1 MARKKGPKML
11 EDLVRRRAN
20 GDGFQTIAM
29 DLKISRNTVKNRLKE
44 IGAYEV
50 TEAQNLLLA
59 GLNTAKVAVFAP
71 HWSSQISW
79 EDAIKEVEGGTPIKV
94 FWENNLISAPTPD
107 LRNVPYETFWR
118 EFRRRHPNIDIHY
131 HKHHEP
137 GLRCEIDYK
146 GDTHGL
152 GYIDKST
159 GEFIACRLFGQ
170 VLCNS
175 RLFFPYVTLDEK
187 QPSWLAGIR
196 EGFKYFGGVT
206 QLLVVDNTRCA
217 VNRADWF
224 DADINQEFYNF
235 CSHYKATVIAARPR
249 SPKDK
254 NLIEVHLG
262 VFWRWVRRKLRQQH
276 FFSLGDLNRFI
287 MESADEFNAR
297 YQRKYG
303 SSRRERFEQYEKITL
318 KPLPMKTYESGEW
331 KKAKLHEDC
340 HIQHKYNYYSAPYQ
354 HRGKELDVR
363 LTLSHVEIFFQQE
376 RIAIHQRRPDSQRGN
391 YCTDKSHLPE
401 KFQAI
406 EEITVSRQIREAKKI
421 GPNTEQIITT
431 LLTEVSHPLMFLRR
445 TMGILRLKGRY
456 GANKLE
462 RSCEVLLGHGRTKP
476 TVKDVERMIESPN
489 LGNKPKAL
497 PIERKPNPHLR
508 GQMSFTTEG
517 DNNYEPATESN
528 RPVSDGAI
536 TEGHSGGPQFK
547 SEGGT

>member
-1 MARKKGPKML
+1 MAKKKGPKMI

-29 DLKISRNTVKNRLKE
+29 DLKISRNTVKSRLKE
-44 IGAYEV
+44 NGAYEV
-50 TEAQNLLLA
+50 ADAQKLLLS
-59 GLNTAKVAVFAP
+59 GLNTSKVAAFAP
-71 HWSSQISW
+71 HWSSQVAWDS
-79 EDAIKEVEGGTPIKV
+79 AIKEVEGGTPIKE
-94 FWENNLISAPTPD
+94 FWENNLAGSSITE

-118 EFRRRHPNIDIHY
+118 EFRRRHPNIDVHY

-175 RLFFPYVTLDEK
+175 RLFFPYATLNEK
-187 QPSWLAGIR
+187 QPSWLAGIT

-217 VNRADWF
+217 VNASDWF
-224 DADINQEFYNF
+224 DPDINQEFYNF
-235 CSHYKATVIAARPR
+235 CSHHNTTVIAARPR

-262 VFWRWVRRKLRQQH
+262 VFWRWVRRKLRQKQ
-276 FFSLGDLNRFI
+276 FFSLGDLNRFLL
-287 MESADEFNAR
+287 ESADKFNER

-303 SSRRERFEQYEKITL
+303 SSRRERFEQYEKTTL

-331 KKAKLHEDC
+331 NKAKLHEDC

-363 LTLSHVEIFFQQE
+363 VTLSHVEIFFQQE

-391 YCTDKSHLPE
+391 YCTDKAHLPE
-401 KFQAI
+401 KFQAM

-421 GPNTEQIITT
+421 GSHTEKIITT

-456 GANKLE
+456 GADKLE

-476 TVKDVERMIESPN
+476 TVKDIERMIASPN
-489 LGNKPKAL
+489 LDSKPKAL

-517 DNNYEPATESN
+517 ENSYEPAIESN
-528 RPVSDGAI
+528 RSISDGTV
-536 TEGHSGGPQFK
+536 TEGCASVPQLT

>member
-1 MARKKGPKML
+1 MARKKGPKMI

-20 GDGFQTIAM
+20 GDGFQTIAI
-29 DLKISRNTVKNRLKE
+29 DLKIARNTVKSRLKE
-44 IGAYEV
+44 VGAYEV
-50 TEAQNLLLA
+50 IEAQNLLLA
-59 GLNTAKVAVFAP
+59 GLNTAKTTSFTP
-71 HWSSQISW
+71 HWSTQVTWGS
-79 EDAIKEVEGGTPIKV
+79 ALKEVEGGTPIKE
-94 FWENNLISAPTPD
+94 FWEHHLAGASSID

-118 EFRRRHPNIDIHY
+118 EFRRRHPNINVHY

-137 GLRCEIDYK
+137 GLRTEIDYK

-175 RLFFPYVTLDEK
+175 RLFFPYATLDEK

-217 VNRADWF
+217 VNEADWF
-224 DADINQEFYNF
+224 DPDINQEFYNF
-235 CSHYKATVIAARPR
+235 CSHHSTTVMAARPGR
-249 SPKDK
+249 PKDK

-262 VFWRWVRRKLRQQH
+262 VFWRWARRSLRQQQL
-276 FFSLGDLNRFI
+276 FSLGDLNRI
-287 MESADEFNAR
+287 LLEKADEFNDR

-303 SSRRERFEQYEKITL
+303 SSRRERFEQYERATL
-318 KPLPMKTYESGEW
+318 KPLPTKAYESGEW
-331 KKAKLHEDC
+331 KRAKLHEDC

-363 LTLSHVEIFFQQE
+363 ITLSHVEIFFQQE
-376 RIAIHQRRPDSQRGN
+376 RIAIHQRRPDHQRGN
-391 YCTDKSHLPE
+391 YSTDKTHLPE
-401 KFQAI
+401 RFRAM

-421 GPNTEQIITT
+421 GTNTEKVIST

-445 TMGILRLKGRY
+445 TMGILRLKGRH
-456 GANKLE
+456 GADKLE
-462 RSCEVLLGHGRTKP
+462 RSCEVLLSHGKTKP
-476 TVKDVERMIESPN
+476 TVKDVERMLKSPN
-489 LGNKPKAL
+489 LENKPKAL
-497 PIERKPNPHLR
+497 PIIRKPNPHLR

-517 DNNYEPATESN
+517 ANSYESTTEPDGSI
-528 RPVSDGAI
+528 SDG
-536 TEGHSGGPQFK
+536 TFP
-547 SEGGT
+547 